1 MLAKTMRLPTSSQRI
16 WMRNPSRATT
26 IIMPGGSSNSAWILG
41 TMSTMNDKTSE
52 AGLCS
57 YDKTSEAGLRS
68 YDKTSEAGLRSYG
81 SEGVSGRLLF
91 GVIGG
96 AHHRAAGNVAES
108 QRARGLGEPVEFLRR
123 HEAQHRQVMPARL
136 QILADGEQ
144 FATVIAQVAHHF
156 QNFLI
161 GFAEAHH
168 QAGFGRHAGVPSREA
183 AQQKRPPGIPTKSGL
198 MVG

>member
-1 MLAKTMRLPTSSQRI
+1 MLAKTMRLPTSSQRS

-52 AGLCS
+52 AGLRSYDKTSEAGLRS

-168 QAGFGRHAGVPSREA
+168 QAGFGRDAGVRSEEH
-183 AQQKRPPGIPTKSGL
+183 
-198 MVG
+198 

>member
-52 AGLCS
+52 AGLRS

-81 SEGVSGRLLF
+81 SEGGSGRLLF

-96 AHHRAAGNVAES
+96 AHHRGGFGRDAGVAFLEAAQQFQRMPVVGA
-108 QRARGLGEPVEFLRR
+108 RARGLVQARHGFQIVIEHIRR
-123 HEAQHRQVMPARL
+123 RR
-136 QILADGEQ
+136 
-144 FATVIAQVAHHF
+144 T
-156 QNFLI
+156 
-161 GFAEAHH
+161 
-168 QAGFGRHAGVPSREA
+168 
-183 AQQKRPPGIPTKSGL
+183 
-198 MVG
+198 

>member
-41 TMSTMNDKTSE
+41 TMSTMN
-52 AGLCS
+52 
-57 YDKTSEAGLRS
+57 DKTSEAGLRS

-156 QNFLI
+156 QNF
-161 GFAEAHH
+161 
-168 QAGFGRHAGVPSREA
+168 
-183 AQQKRPPGIPTKSGL
+183 
-198 MVG
+198 